1 MRDDEGGAGD
11 SGGCRTSSTHHLI
24 SSHLGLSLV
33 GTGALKASP
42 GVILSPVKAQAVEPW
57 PTLSTTQ
64 AIGLFTTVGQSR
76 LRGSPGAAPSAF
88 PSASHGADAA
98 WGKSAPGP
106 CPATLSPFP
115 SKPEESPF

>member
-1 MRDDEGGAGD
+1 MQDLQHPPPDFQPLGAEPGGHWGTEGFPWGD
-11 SGGCRTSSTHHLI
+11 S
-24 SSHLGLSLV
+24 
-33 GTGALKASP
+33 
-42 GVILSPVKAQAVEPW
+42 EPC